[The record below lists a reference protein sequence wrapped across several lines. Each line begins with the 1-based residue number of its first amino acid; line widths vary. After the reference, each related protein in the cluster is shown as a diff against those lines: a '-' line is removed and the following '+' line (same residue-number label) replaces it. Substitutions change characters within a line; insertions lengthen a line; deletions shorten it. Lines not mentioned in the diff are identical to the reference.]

1 MDGTT
6 IIGGINNDQPN
17 EEVRPKRT
25 KLILKALTEEQKSSL
40 NSIGL
45 VGSGALLGSLINNM
59 ISSGFSTKED
69 AILIAKNDQEY
80 VPQSSEEELCVELFI
95 EVPFATEINDEMTF
109 TEAFSTARGEL
120 GPGGFFEWKGATY
133 NTYYKEEW
141 DHLGEDRQQEYYSN
155 LKESA
160 DYENVS
166 IVNNQPLTESH
177 NDLEG
182 GSISSTQEVNDIDTK
197 PDPEVPPE
205 KPEVPSYAENNHKE
219 DSVVKPTALKVDT
232 NNDGIPDAIVYD
244 INDDDYAD
252 AILIDVN
259 QDGTPEYLYDSDEN
273 QDIDIMVIDT
283 DNDGAFSDEVQ
294 SPLSEELTLP
304 VSSLNVLDEEEYA
317 EDNSQIEKNLPDLE
331 NDYPI
336 DEFI

>member
-1 MDGTT
+1 MDDTT

-17 EEVRPKRT
+17 EDVRSKKT
-25 KLILKALTEEQKSSL
+25 KIMLKALTEKQKSSL

-45 VGSGALLGSLINNM
+45 VGGGTLLGSLINNM
-59 ISSGFSTKED
+59 MSSGFASKQE
-69 AILIAKNDQEY
+69 ALNIANSEQEF
-80 VPQSSEEELCVELFI
+80 VPDSMEEELCVEVLI
-95 EVPFATEINDEMTF
+95 EIPFATRLTDEMTF

-141 DHLGEDRQQEYYSN
+141 DHLGEERQEEFYSN
-155 LKESA
+155 LQESA
-160 DYENVS
+160 DYHTAT
-166 IVNNQPLTESH
+166 IVNNQPLTESV
-177 NDLEG
+177 NDLEE
-182 GSISSTQEVNDIDTK
+182 GSISNTQVETSNESK
-197 PDPEVPPE
+197 PDPEAPPE
-205 KPEVPSYAENNHKE
+205 KPEIQSYADNNHKE

-252 AILIDVN
+252 VILIDAN
-259 QDGTPEYLYDSDEN
+259 QDGTPEYLYDSDGD
-273 QDIDIMVIDT
+273 QDIDIMVLDT
-283 DNDGAFSDEVQ
+283 DNDGDFTDEVQ
-294 SPLSEELTLP
+294 SPLSEELTIP
-304 VSSLNVLDEEEYA
+304 ISSLDIMDEEEYT
-317 EDNSQIEKNLPDLE
+317 EDNSQIEENLPDLE